1 MDHDGKLLGWAQ
13 TSPGQ
18 GQTGCLIHSLA
29 CRKRHVLIK
38 GSVLAVECGEIT
50 FKE

>member
-13 TSPGQ
+13 TSLGQ
-18 GQTGCLIHSLA
+18 GQTGCLIHSLHA
-29 CRKRHVLIK
+29 ESDTVLIK
-38 GSVLAVECGEIT
+38 GSCSLWNVERIT